1 MDKKGK
7 VDFLWRYQ
15 PLKNTT
21 DGVLMSYVKHNV
33 FMPPREMI
41 LQPLRAYWL
50 ALAYQEKGDIDP
62 VLLERMFR
70 KAVYALEK
78 HALYLCDQAGI
89 DYPASFY
96 REAPIS
102 RTLPLPKEIATVEN
116 GADVDLDSSNSQNN
130 GLTMDELFEFVGGDE
145 FDDSGFS

>member
-1 MDKKGK
+1 MDKEGK
-7 VDFLWRYQ
+7 IDFVWRYQ

-21 DGVLMSYVKHNV
+21 DGVLLSYVKHHV
-33 FMPPREMI
+33 FIPPREMI

-89 DYPASFY
+89 DYPSNFY
-96 REAPIS
+96 REAPIPKRLS
-102 RTLPLPKEIATVEN
+102 LPEEIATGEN
-116 GADVDLDSSNSQNN
+116 GADADSDSSNFQNN
-130 GLTMDELFEFVGGDE
+130 LTTEELFELVGGEE

>member
-1 MDKKGK
+1 MDKQGK

-15 PLKNTT
+15 PSKNTA
-21 DGVLMSYVKHNV
+21 DGLLMSYIKHNL
-33 FMPPREMI
+33 FLPAREMM

-62 VLLERMFR
+62 VLLERIFR

-89 DYPASFY
+89 DYPVNFY
-96 REAPIS
+96 REAPIL
-102 RTLPLPKEIATVEN
+102 RTFTLPPDNATAEN
-116 GADVDLDSSNSQNN
+116 TADSDCSNSQTN
-130 GLTMDELFEFVGGDE
+130 GASADELFELVGGEE
-145 FDDSGFS
+145 FDDTGFS

>member
-1 MDKKGK
+1 MDKQGK

-15 PLKNTT
+15 PSKNTA
-21 DGVLMSYVKHNV
+21 DGLLMSYIKHNL
-33 FMPPREMI
+33 FLPAREMM

-62 VLLERMFR
+62 VLLERIFR

-89 DYPASFY
+89 DYPVNFY
-96 REAPIS
+96 RETSIPRI
-102 RTLPLPKEIATVEN
+102 LPLLGESATGEN
-116 GADVDLDSSNSQNN
+116 STNSGSSNSQNDRAIA
-130 GLTMDELFEFVGGDE
+130 DELFELVSGEE
-145 FDDSGFS
+145 FDDTGFS

>member
-1 MDKKGK
+1 MDKQGK

-15 PLKNTT
+15 PSKNTA
-21 DGVLMSYVKHNV
+21 DGLLMSYIKHNL
-33 FMPPREMI
+33 FLPAREMM

-70 KAVYALEK
+70 KAVYALEN

-89 DYPASFY
+89 DYPANFY
-96 REAPIS
+96 REASILK
-102 RTLPLPKEIATVEN
+102 TLPLVGESATGEN
-116 GADVDLDSSNSQNN
+116 STDSDSSNSQNN
-130 GLTMDELFEFVGGDE
+130 RASADELFELVGSEE
-145 FDDSGFS
+145 FDDTGFSQ

>member
-1 MDKKGK
+1 MDKQGK

-15 PLKNTT
+15 PSKNTA
-21 DGVLMSYVKHNV
+21 DGLLMSYIKHNL
-33 FMPPREMI
+33 FLPAREMM

-62 VLLERMFR
+62 VLLERIFR

-89 DYPASFY
+89 DYPVNFY
-96 REAPIS
+96 QGKPIL
-102 RTLPLPKEIATVEN
+102 RTFPLLEESANGEN
-116 GADVDLDSSNSQNN
+116 TADSDSSNCQNN
-130 GLTMDELFEFVGGDE
+130 RAIADELFELVGSEE
-145 FDDSGFS
+145 FDDTGFS

>member
-7 VDFLWRYQ
+7 VDFIWRYQ
-15 PLKNTT
+15 PSKNTA
-21 DGVLMSYVKHNV
+21 DGLLMSHIKHNL
-33 FMPPREMI
+33 FMLPKEMI

-50 ALAYQEKGDIDP
+50 ALAYQEKGGIDP

-78 HALYLCDQAGI
+78 HALYLCDQVGI
-89 DYPASFY
+89 DYLTNCY
-96 REAPIS
+96 REAPLV
-102 RTLPLPKEIATVEN
+102 RTSLLSKEIPAVGK
-116 GADVDLDSSNSQNN
+116 GADAHLDSHKVQNN
-130 GLTMDELFEFVGGDE
+130 GLTTDELLELVDSDE

>member
-1 MDKKGK
+1 
-7 VDFLWRYQ
+7 
-15 PLKNTT
+15 
-21 DGVLMSYVKHNV
+21 MSYIKHNL
-33 FMPPREMI
+33 FLPAREMM

-89 DYPASFY
+89 DYPVNFCG
-96 REAPIS
+96 EAPIR
-102 RTLPLPKEIATVEN
+102 RTFSLPQENATGEN
-116 GADVDLDSSNSQNN
+116 DVDAESDSRNSQND
-130 GLTMDELFEFVGGDE
+130 GFATDKLFELVGGEE
-145 FDDSGFS
+145 FDDSGFSR

>member
-1 MDKKGK
+1 MDKQGK

-15 PLKNTT
+15 PSKNTA
-21 DGVLMSYVKHNV
+21 DGLLMSYIKHNL
-33 FMPPREMI
+33 FLPAREMM

-50 ALAYQEKGDIDP
+50 ALAYQEKGEIDP

-89 DYPASFY
+89 DYPGNFY
-96 REAPIS
+96 REAPIL
-102 RTLPLPKEIATVEN
+102 RTFPLPQESASGEN
-116 GADVDLDSSNSQNN
+116 DVDADSGYSNYQND
-130 GLTMDELFEFVGGDE
+130 GLAPDKLFELVGGEE
-145 FDDSGFS
+145 FDDTGF

>member
-1 MDKKGK
+1 MDKEGK

-15 PLKNTT
+15 PSKNTA
-21 DGVLMSYVKHNV
+21 DGVLMSYIKRNV

-89 DYPASFY
+89 DYPSNFY
-96 REAPIS
+96 REAPIP
-102 RTLPLPKEIATVEN
+102 RTLPLHVKNATVEN
-116 GADVDLDSSNSQNN
+116 GADADFSNFQNS
-130 GLTMDELFEFVGGDE
+130 LTTDELFELVGGEE